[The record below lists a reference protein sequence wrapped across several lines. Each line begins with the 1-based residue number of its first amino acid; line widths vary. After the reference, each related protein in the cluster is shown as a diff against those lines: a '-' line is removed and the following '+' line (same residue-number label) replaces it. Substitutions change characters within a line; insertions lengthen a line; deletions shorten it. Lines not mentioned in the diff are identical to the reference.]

1 MTFRQFAYRN
11 VTRSKRKYAAYFVSS
26 AFSVMIFFLC
36 ALFIFHPVISGA
48 LILDTAAKTMMM
60 AEGIIYVFCSLFVLV
75 SVGSFLQSRKLE
87 FGILLMH
94 GMTKQ
99 QLNKMVFLEN
109 MLIGGSAIFTGTLL
123 GMLLG
128 KLFLMI
134 GSAFLG
140 IPRWIS
146 I

>member
-1 MTFRQFAYRN
+1 
-11 VTRSKRKYAAYFVSS
+11 
-26 AFSVMIFFLC
+26 MIFFLC

-109 MLIGGSAIFTGTLL
+109 MLIGGSAIFNGTLL